1 MTTTADFWDR
11 IAPKYARTPI
21 KNMDAYEETLDRT
34 RAWLK
39 AEDRVLELGCGTGT
53 TALRLAPA
61 VAQITATDISPA
73 MIGIA
78 QDKAQKEGVENAAFR
93 AGSVAE
99 ALTETEEVDAILAF
113 NLLHLVQDL
122 PGTLS
127 AIRNQ
132 LQPGQHFISKT
143 PSLGG
148 RPLVRLVVT
157 VMRAIGKAPFVNFVR
172 AEELEEMIRQAGF
185 EIVETGDYPAKP
197 ANHFIVARAI

>member
-1 MTTTADFWDR
+1 MTTAVEFWDR

-21 KNMDAYEETLDRT
+21 KNMDAYEQTLDRT

-61 VAQITATDISPA
+61 VTRITGTDISPA

-78 QDKAQKEGVENAAFR
+78 QDKATKEGAENASFR
-93 AGSVAE
+93 AGSVPE
-99 ALTETEEVDAILAF
+99 ALAGAGETDAILAF
-113 NLLHLVQDL
+113 NLLHLVRDL
-122 PGTLS
+122 PGTLD
-127 AIRNQ
+127 AIRGK

-148 RPLVRLVVT
+148 RPLIRAVVAA
-157 VMRAIGKAPFVNFVR
+157 MRAIGKAPYVGFVR
-172 AEELEEMIRQAGF
+172 PEELEDMIRQAGF
-185 EIVETGDYPAKP
+185 EIVETGDYPARPK
-197 ANHFIVARAI
+197 NHFIIARAT